1 MLIEGDN
8 SETGEHFSREA
19 EDLEK
24 STLEKLLSFDL
35 TRQDVTDMINNLNV
49 SADVKVLLDHIA
61 QATITIGGLVVWIG
75 RIILR
80 AILLLLAEF
89 PQASFGVIAGAVLGY
104 AVLGYLVSAI
114 PVIGFVLGGP
124 ITTLLVILGAGY
136 GLINDAR
143 FKIYKSRTQRVLDPF
158 KALRTP

>member
-1 MLIEGDN
+1 MLIEGHN

-80 AILLLLAEF
+80 AILFLLAEF
-89 PQASFGVIAGAVLGY
+89 PQASFGVIAG